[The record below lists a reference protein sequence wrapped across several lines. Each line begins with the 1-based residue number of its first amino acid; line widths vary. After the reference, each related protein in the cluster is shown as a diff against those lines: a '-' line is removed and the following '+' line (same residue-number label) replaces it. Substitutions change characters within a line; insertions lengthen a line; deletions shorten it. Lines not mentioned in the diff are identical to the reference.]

1 MMKEI
6 REFITANKDNMIGLL
21 EKIVNIDTGSRHAKG
36 IAEIVA
42 LLQGFLEE
50 NGITNRVIDTDSD
63 NSILLEILNEE
74 IDQAPIIFTGHLD
87 TVFLEGTAAKNPF
100 RIDED
105 GMMHGLVL
113 MI

>member
-1 MMKEI
+1 M
-6 REFITANKDNMIGLL
+6 
-21 EKIVNIDTGSRHAKG
+21 
-36 IAEIVA
+36 
-42 LLQGFLEE
+42 
-50 NGITNRVIDTDSD
+50 
-63 NSILLEILNEE
+63 NEE